1 MSNNFCRFLSNGCSL
16 ELRNSQIYVK
26 PCCWFRGAVP
36 FKGPET
42 LKTLHTIDSWVSG
55 CNVCKQQEQSGMF
68 SFRQAS
74 FQIAPDLPDGNITT
88 LDINLDFEC
97 NAACI
102 ICDAKSSTLWSKE
115 LKRFNIEHTPTDSTG
130 KDRVNDILSSLD
142 LSHVTRVKFFGG
154 EPLFNELHVNILEYF
169 PNPSNIEIWYTTNA
183 SIYPSQK
190 VLDLWAKFKLVY
202 FEASLDGIGEQF
214 DYIRWP
220 LKWDRVEKNLLRLK
234 AEAPVNL
241 LFRINHT
248 LNPFNVFYYDR
259 LVEWVDTHFA
269 TNRLGD
275 KTEINIHPC
284 WGTWDLSKTP
294 LALRNDMEP
303 NSPAFN
309 LLQNTPVN
317 IDLSSISDFIKQ
329 WEPRRKNNW
338 KETFPEIVKYF
349 NLDQ

>member
-1 MSNNFCRFLSNGCSL
+1 MSNKFCRFLSNGCSL
-16 ELRNSQIYVK
+16 ELRDSQIYAK
-26 PCCWFRGAVP
+26 PCCWFLDAVP

-42 LKTLHTIDSWVSG
+42 LKTLHTIDSWIPG
-55 CNVCKQQEQSGMF
+55 CGVCKQQEQSGMF

-102 ICDAKSSTLWSKE
+102 ICDVKSSTLWGKE

-130 KDRVNDILSSLD
+130 KDRIDDILSSLD

-169 PNPSNIEIWYTTNA
+169 SNPSNIEIWYTTNA

-190 VLDLWAKFKLVY
+190 VLDMWAKFKLVY

-214 DYIRWP
+214 NYIRWP

-259 LVEWVDTHFA
+259 MVDWIDKHFA

-284 WGTWDLSKTP
+284 WGIWDLSKTP
-294 LALRNDMEP
+294 MSLRNDMDP

-309 LLQNTPVN
+309 LLQNTQVTM
-317 IDLSSISDFIKQ
+317 DLSSISNFIKQ

-349 NLDQ
+349 NLD

>member
-1 MSNNFCRFLSNGCSL
+1 MSNNFCRLLSNGCSL

-26 PCCWFRGAVP
+26 PCCWFKNASL
-36 FKGPET
+36 FQGPDT
-42 LKTLHTIDSWVSG
+42 LNNLHNVDSWIPG
-55 CNVCKQQEQSGMF
+55 CETCRIQEQSNIF

-74 FQIAPDLPDGNITT
+74 FNISPDLPNGKITA

-102 ICDAKSSTLWSKE
+102 ICNSRYSTLWGKE
-115 LKRFNIEHTPTDSTG
+115 LKRFKINHIPTDTTG
-130 KDRVNDILSSLD
+130 KNRIEDILLSLD
-142 LSHVTRVKFFGG
+142 LSQVTRVKFFGG
-154 EPLFNELHVNILEYF
+154 EPLFNDLHVKILEYF
-169 PNPSNIEIWYTTNA
+169 PNPGNIEIWYTTNA
-183 SIYPSQK
+183 SIYPSQN

-220 LKWDRVEKNLLRLK
+220 LKWNHVEKNLFRLK
-234 AEAPVNL
+234 NEAPVNL

-259 LVEWVDTHFA
+259 MVEWVDTFFS

-284 WGTWDLSKTP
+284 WGEWDLSKTP
-294 LALRNDMEP
+294 QSLRDTIT
-303 NSPAFN
+303 SSSLVLS
-309 LLQNTPVN
+309 LLKNTPVN
-317 IDLSSISDFIKQ
+317 TDLSSISKFIKQ
-329 WEPRRKNNW
+329 WESRRKNNW
-338 KETFPEIVKYF
+338 KKVFPEIVEHF
-349 NLDQ
+349 NLD